1 MKLTDLSVTDLLR
14 AFRSPE
20 PTPGGGSAAAL
31 AGAVGAALLAM
42 VAGLARP
49 RTATEEDVE
58 RLAAARVQ
66 CRELSDR
73 LATLIDLDSVAY
85 DRVVESFRL
94 PKVTDGDRSLRQGR
108 IQDALRAAT
117 EVPIEVMRACSAAI
131 EQGAVVAAFG
141 NRNASSDLQV
151 GLELLAAGLHG
162 AKLNVDINLSSV
174 SDTDFVGRTKAEAER
189 LATEADSGVHAAHA
203 RLTAVE

>member
-1 MKLTDLSVTDLLR
+1 MKLTDVSVTDLLR

-66 CRELSDR
+66 CATLSDR
-73 LATLIDLDSVAY
+73 LATLIDLDSAAY

-94 PKVTDGDRSLRQGR
+94 PKVTDEDKSLRQAR
-108 IQDALRAAT
+108 IQEALRAAT
-117 EVPIEVMRACSAAI
+117 EVPIEVMRACGAAI

-141 NRNASSDLQV
+141 NRNASSDLHV
-151 GLELLAAGLHG
+151 GLELLAAGLRG

-174 SDTDFVGRTKAEAER
+174 SDTAFVGRTKADAER
-189 LATEADSGVHAAHA
+189 LATEADSGVHAARA
-203 RLTAVE
+203 RLTTVE